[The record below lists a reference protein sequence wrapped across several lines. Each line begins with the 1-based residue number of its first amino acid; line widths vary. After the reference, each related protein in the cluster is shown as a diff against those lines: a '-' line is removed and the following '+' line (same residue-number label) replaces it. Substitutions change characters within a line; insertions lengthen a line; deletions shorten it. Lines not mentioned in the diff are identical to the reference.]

1 MTVWSQPYCIS
12 PRLPVSR
19 PILRVKKNKKFC
31 PAQASI
37 HSCQL
42 QPNAV
47 PSDKPHLTYKESDVL
62 KIAFEE
68 SILKKLNIYLRF
80 FLKSQFE

>member
-1 MTVWSQPYCIS
+1 MTVGSQPYCIS

-19 PILRVKKNKKFC
+19 PILRVKKIKFC
-31 PAQASI
+31 PVQASI
-37 HSCQL
+37 HSREL

-47 PSDKPHLTYKESDVL
+47 PSDKPHLMYKESDVL
-62 KIAFEE
+62 KIAFEA
-68 SILKKLNIYLRF
+68 SVLKKLNIYSLF